1 MVNASLIEH
10 YGVPPCVLE
19 GGSMKR
25 FHLALSVSDI
35 EVSAQDY
42 SRRLGCRTDL
52 LIPVRYQV
60 PDALL
65 PHAHVCADLAE
76 ALLEFFPSA

>member
-1 MVNASLIEH
+1 
-10 YGVPPCVLE
+10 
-19 GGSMKR
+19 MKR

-52 LIPVRYQV
+52 LIPVR
-60 PDALL
+60 
-65 PHAHVCADLAE
+65 
-76 ALLEFFPSA
+76 